1 MNKIK
6 AVALVASA
14 AALLTTALSG
24 VASAHISPPA
34 TLPANTNLMVCTN
47 HGIADIV
54 ITGPQHR
61 TVQAV
66 GRPAVG
72 ATPAVPGCQ
81 LFQNIQEGDYVI
93 GSQEEKEEEPAPC
106 RAQADADPTHA
117 GYPLCFGYGYF
128 THHIEV
134 DRPGS
139 VQFPGAKFEP
149 PTADVRVT
157 PITDGTAPT
166 PGAPPT
172 LGEKFC
178 DPTEVSI
185 TALTAAGYTVVD
197 ATNTPITGFPAAY
210 TGPYTCTH
218 HVGIPAVGTTPA
230 NPAGGAG
237 DLVDPLGILP
247 GKVLNFT
254 VVILH
259 MHQAYGHI

>member
-1 MNKIK
+1 MNKFK
-6 AVALVASA
+6 VALVASA
-14 AALLTTALSG
+14 AALVTTAFSG
-24 VASAHISPPA
+24 VASAHISVP
-34 TLPANTNLMVCTN
+34 TSLPANTNLMVCTN

-66 GRPAVG
+66 GRGASPGPAV
-72 ATPAVPGCQ
+72 AGCQ
-81 LFQNIQEGDYVI
+81 LFQNMQTGDYVI
-93 GSQEEKEEEPAPC
+93 GSQEEKEEEPPPC
-106 RAQADADPTHA
+106 RAQADTDPTHQA
-117 GYPLCFGYGYF
+117 YPLCFGYGYF

-149 PTADVRVT
+149 PVADVHIGD
-157 PITDGTAPT
+157 ITDGNGPT
-166 PGAPPT
+166 FANPPQ

-185 TALTAAGYTVVD
+185 TAFTTAGYTVKDVGG
-197 ATNTPITGFPAAY
+197 ATVTTFPTSY
-210 TGPYTCTH
+210 NGPYTCTH
-218 HVGIPAVGTTPA
+218 ATVVG
-230 NPAGGAG
+230 
-237 DLVDPLGILP
+237 DPIASDPWGVTV